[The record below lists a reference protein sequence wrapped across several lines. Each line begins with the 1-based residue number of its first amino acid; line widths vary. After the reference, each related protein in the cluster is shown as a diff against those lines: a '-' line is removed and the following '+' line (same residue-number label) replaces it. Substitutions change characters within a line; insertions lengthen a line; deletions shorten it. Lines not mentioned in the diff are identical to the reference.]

1 MRHTRKEVD
10 LAPLL
15 SEGLARDGA
24 PGSHRGAQPVADGAG
39 QPTGLHA
46 GAAAGA
52 PAAAEGP
59 RPEAA
64 VRLRAQGRR
73 ITLLAF
79 HRVNFC
85 KFGGGPNGIRTR
97 VYSPPRA
104 FLIVSVSYAM
114 LTQHRIPRDSNSAGY
129 PG

>member
-39 QPTGLHA
+39 QPPGLHA

-52 PAAAEGP
+52 PTATEGAW
-59 RPEAA
+59 PEAA

-73 ITLLAF
+73 ITLQTF
-79 HRVNFC
+79 HRVNFR
-85 KFGGGPNGIRTR
+85 KFGGGPKGICYLVGQLLRFPLKGTALRTQR
-97 VYSPPRA
+97 TSR
-104 FLIVSVSYAM
+104 L
-114 LTQHRIPRDSNSAGY
+114 L
-129 PG
+129 PGRWI

>member
-39 QPTGLHA
+39 QPPGLHA

-52 PAAAEGP
+52 PTATEGP

-73 ITLLAF
+73 ITLQTF
-79 HRVNFC
+79 HRVNLR

-97 VYSPPRA
+97 VYSRSRFRPRNPMVRRTT
-104 FLIVSVSYAM
+104 LQEKPTR
-114 LTQHRIPRDSNSAGY
+114 LKHAGT
-129 PG
+129 

>member
-24 PGSHRGAQPVADGAG
+24 PGSHRGTQPVADGAR
-39 QPTGLHA
+39 QPPGLHA

-52 PAAAEGP
+52 PTATEGAW
-59 RPEAA
+59 PEAA

-73 ITLLAF
+73 ITLQTF
-79 HRVNFC
+79 HRVNFR

-97 VYSPPRA
+97 V
-104 FLIVSVSYAM
+104 
-114 LTQHRIPRDSNSAGY
+114 SALRGQLLHQS
-129 PG
+129 